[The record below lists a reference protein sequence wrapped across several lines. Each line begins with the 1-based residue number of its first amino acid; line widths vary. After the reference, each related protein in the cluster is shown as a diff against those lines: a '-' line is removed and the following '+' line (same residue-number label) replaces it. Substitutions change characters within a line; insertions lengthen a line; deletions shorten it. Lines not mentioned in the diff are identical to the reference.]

1 MDIVRPKS
9 PLSNSPAL
17 PGGTFDL
24 RHSGH
29 IREGQILPATTGNLL
44 LDALSPDLRRAVLEM
59 CRPVDLPL
67 RTLLHEQGEMPVYGY
82 FLCSGVASMVVS
94 MAEGGS
100 AEVGLIGRE
109 GVIGAMHILGPTP
122 TPAQCFIQLEGTG
135 LRLRLADL
143 RTVFQTSA
151 EFRGRVLECVQ
162 QQAVTLEQVAACNK
176 LHETEERLARWLL
189 MSRDRADQDTMTMT
203 QEFLADMLGTRRT
216 TVTLVAGSLQRR
228 GLIDYRRGKV
238 TILDRAALE
247 AAACDCY
254 GVIKEALT
262 NLYK

>member
-1 MDIVRPKS
+1 
-9 PLSNSPAL
+9 
-17 PGGTFDL
+17 L
-24 RHSGH
+24 RA
-29 IREGQILPATTGNLL
+29 PTGNLL
-44 LDALSPDLRRAVLEM
+44 LDAVSRELFDAVMPM
-59 CRPVDLPL
+59 CRLVELPT
-67 RTLLHEQGEMPVYGY
+67 RTLLHEQGEMPLYGY

-122 TPAQCFIQLEGTG
+122 PPAQCLVQMEATALRIRLE
-135 LRLRLADL
+135 DL
-143 RTVFQTSA
+143 RTM
-151 EFRGRVLECVQ
+151 FRGSPELRENVLEFVQ
-162 QQAVTLEQVAACNK
+162 QQNVTLEQIAACNK
-176 LHETEERLARWLL
+176 LHETEARLARWLL
-189 MSRDRADQDTMTMT
+189 MNRDRADQDTMTMT

-238 TILDRAALE
+238 TVLNHAGLE
-247 AAACDCY
+247 QAACACY
-254 GVIKEALT
+254 GVTKQALK